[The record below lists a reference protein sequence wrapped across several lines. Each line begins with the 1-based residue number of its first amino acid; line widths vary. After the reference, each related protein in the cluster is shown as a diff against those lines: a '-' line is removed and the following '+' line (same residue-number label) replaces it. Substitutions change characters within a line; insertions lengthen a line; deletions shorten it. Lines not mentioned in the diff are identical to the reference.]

1 MANDIMKPNAAGKA
15 LSIKEMFNRPGGTFA
30 KVTAVLAALGL
41 GFGLFK
47 ALPFLVAAAS
57 NLLTLILEIVAI
69 AVILGVLTSK
79 NFWKWVSLFWLQ
91 LNRKI
96 VGIFVK
102 IDPISILE
110 NSIYKMKEKMNNV
123 HESVTKLRA
132 ILIKMN
138 DKLEEYEANQND
150 NILKLKKRKEQLEQ
164 GGISANE
171 QLKINMSIKNLS
183 NDIAQLDK
191 IIESQK
197 KRIETSK
204 KYQEVMERLEIIAD
218 ASVEGSELELKRTKD
233 AYEAA
238 KEQKSALKTIS
249 GIFNGD
255 MKGLEEEMAIEH
267 ITDTIN
273 MSLAEMERFIN
284 DSNGVLDNYELE
296 SAINEDKVQGILD
309 KYTGESA
316 FQSLKIQAKLSAED
330 VPYKEVEVMPAGRRN
345 KWC

>member
-1 MANDIMKPNAAGKA
+1 MANDLMNTTAAGKA
-15 LSIKEMFNRPGGTFA
+15 LSVKQMFKRPGGTFA

-41 GFGLFK
+41 GYGFVK

-57 NLLTLILEIVAI
+57 NLLTLILEVVAI
-69 AVILGVLTSK
+69 AVIVGVLTSK
-79 NFWKWVSLFWLQ
+79 NFWKWISLFWLQ

-96 VGIFVK
+96 IGIFVK
-102 IDPISILE
+102 IDPISVLE

-132 ILIKMN
+132 ILINMN
-138 DKLEEYEANQND
+138 NKLTEYEANQED
-150 NILKLKKRKEQLEQ
+150 NIRKLKKRKEQLQQ
-164 GGISANE
+164 GGISPNE
-171 QLKINMSIKNLS
+171 ELKINMSIKNLS

-204 KYQEVMERLEIIAD
+204 KYQDVMERLEIIAD

-238 KEQKSALKTIS
+238 KEQRSALKTIS

-296 SAINEDKVQGILD
+296 SAINEDKVQGILE
-309 KYTGESA
+309 KYTGDSA
-316 FQSLKIQAKLSAED
+316 FKSLKQQAKLTDAEE
-330 VPYKEVEVMPAGRRN
+330 VPYEEVLVPAGRRN